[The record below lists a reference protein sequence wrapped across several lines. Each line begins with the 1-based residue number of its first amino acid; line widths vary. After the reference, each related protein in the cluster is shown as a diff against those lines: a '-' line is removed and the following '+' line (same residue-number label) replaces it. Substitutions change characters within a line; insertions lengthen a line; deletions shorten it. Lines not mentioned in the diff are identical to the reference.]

1 MLDRYLED
9 HGLKHTRQREVIVQT
24 FSKLSDHVSM
34 EDLLRQVREQDPRI
48 GTATLYRT
56 LKLLVASGLATAHRF
71 GDVTV
76 YEPAAARP
84 HHDHLICTS
93 CGRIVEFENEAI
105 EALQDKVARRHG
117 FRVHRHKMEL
127 YGECAECVAQTAAKK
142 TKSRD

>member
-1 MLDRYLED
+1 MLTRYLET
-9 HGLKHTRQREVIVQT
+9 HGLKHTRQREVIVET
-24 FSKLSDHVSM
+24 FSKLTDHVSM
-34 EDLLRQVREQDPRI
+34 EELLRQVRAQDSRI

-56 LKLLVASGLATAHRF
+56 LKLLVAAGLATAHKF
-71 GDVTV
+71 GEATV

-84 HHDHLICTS
+84 HHDHLICTC

-127 YGECAECVAQTAAKK
+127 YGECSDCVE
-142 TKSRD
+142 KSASEALPRR